1 MSKHK
6 AILGN
11 FIGFL
16 LSSSAHIGLFALF
29 LLNEARQTRLIESGT
44 DAPLAQ
50 NNTSITMFYTLP
62 IGKFQ
67 EVSINAT
74 KSVDSIKTKK
84 PKSNQNILTTSHL
97 KSHKEILKNDK
108 DNKENT
114 HNDTKASA
122 QSTLSQDLTN
132 ATQKDSYASAP
143 KEAQNSTV
151 TTTAMGANS
160 NDKVSY
166 QGLLA
171 AHINRF
177 KQYPS
182 LALARGQ
189 EGIII
194 VSIQIDE
201 NGFVLSKAI
210 KQKCAFDSLNSEVL
224 ALIDRANPLPKP
236 PKQMLKG
243 NTLTFSLPLAYSLKD
258 YKK

>member
-1 MSKHK
+1 MPKHK

-29 LLNEARQTRLIESGT
+29 FLNEARQTRLIESGT

-50 NNTSITMFYTLP
+50 NNTSMTMLYTLP
-62 IGKFQ
+62 IGRFQ

-74 KSVDSIKTKK
+74 KSIESNDTQKQ
-84 PKSNQNILTTSHL
+84 KSDKNFLTTTYP
-97 KSHKEILKNDK
+97 KNHKEMPNNDK
-108 DNKENT
+108 NSKENT
-114 HNDTKASA
+114 HNDSQASA
-122 QSTLSQDLTN
+122 QSILSQDLTN
-132 ATQKDSYASAP
+132 STQKDSYASTP
-143 KEAQNSTV
+143 KEAQNDTV
-151 TTTAMGANS
+151 TTTAMGASS
-160 NDKVSY
+160 NDKISY

-182 LALARGQ
+182 LAFARGQ
-189 EGIII
+189 EGIIV
-194 VSIQIDE
+194 VSIQVDE
-201 NGFVLSKAI
+201 NGFVLTKAI

-236 PKQMLKG
+236 PKEMLKG
-243 NTLTFSLPLAYSLKD
+243 NKLTFSLPLAYSLKD